1 MSQSELKETGQAYCA
16 YCSRET
22 LVTYG
27 GRQLLVC
34 RKTLISMEERT
45 FSRGNPAYVV
55 KGIHFLRGNPAYV
68 MKRIHFFARE
78 SKGNPPTGRNFQ
90 HSTLLQ
96 LFNGPARS
104 QKSYLLIYSFF
115 RSPEIGCAKTISVSC
130 IVVLSTNWL
139 EGSD

>member
-1 MSQSELKETGQAYCA
+1 
-16 YCSRET
+16 
-22 LVTYG
+22 
-27 GRQLLVC
+27 
-34 RKTLISMEERT
+34 MEERT

-96 LFNGPARS
+96 LFTGPASS
-104 QKSYLLIYSFF
+104 QKSSLLIYSFF
-115 RSPEIGCAKTISVSC
+115 SKP
-130 IVVLSTNWL
+130 
-139 EGSD
+139 